1 MAYERKPNTGTFW
14 PTKPGAKCDLTCK
27 INLDGVDY
35 VLFGMSKR
43 VNVSG
48 RTVDIIEISGMR
60 DKNAPP
66 PPRSSN
72 PDSLDVPQRSDLP
85 F

>member
-35 VLFGMSKR
+35 IFFGMNKR

-48 RTVDIIEISGMR
+48 RTVDIIEVSAMK
-60 DKNAPP
+60 DKSAPTA
-66 PPRSSN
+66 PRQEN
-72 PDSLDVPQRSDLP
+72 FDKPERGDLP